1 MQHGAKDFA
10 AKILEL
16 AGYDPGTVLVPKTD
30 PKTAENVVLESLML
44 EMFGAELPTWQDD
57 VESYFKEV
65 GMAK

>member
-1 MQHGAKDFA
+1 MA
-10 AKILEL
+10 ANTI
-16 AGYDPGTVLVPKTD
+16 LVPESD
-30 PKTAENVVLESLML
+30 LVTAEQVELESLML